1 MRFANLKVLGRSS
14 HFQIF
19 NFQFSIFN
27 SGFCSLPFPFLFCA
41 LPFAARADILPSR
54 SPPPQKP
61 NPRVAPFGGANLP
74 PDRGAM
80 MSYPEKFADQR
91 IVVTGGAGFVGSNV
105 VRRLL
110 AERAR
115 VVVLDDFYTGDDNNL
130 PANESNLEVIRGS
143 ITDSDLVS
151 DVIRGA
157 SLVFHLAARNI
168 IVSTRNP
175 REDYEVNI
183 GGTLNVLLAARE
195 LKIPRVVYSSS
206 TSVYGNPRYLPINE
220 DDATNMLSPYA
231 VSKFAGE
238 NYCKAFYE
246 SYGLSSAV
254 VRYSNVYGTAQ
265 RPDNPYCGVVSKFF
279 ESAMNN
285 EAPRIH
291 GDGEQTRDFTYIDD
305 VVEATLLAGISPKA
319 DGQVYNVGTGREV
332 TVNQLARTIIE
343 ITGAKVE
350 PAYVDRRDIDNIRRR
365 VVNIEKIRRELRWI
379 PTFTIEQGLRRTY
392 QWLKETSK

>member
-1 MRFANLKVLGRSS
+1 
-14 HFQIF
+14 
-19 NFQFSIFN
+19 
-27 SGFCSLPFPFLFCA
+27 
-41 LPFAARADILPSR
+41 
-54 SPPPQKP
+54 
-61 NPRVAPFGGANLP
+61 
-74 PDRGAM
+74 
-80 MSYPEKFADQR
+80 MSYSENFAGRR
-91 IVVTGGAGFVGSNV
+91 IIVTGGAGYVGSNV

-110 AERAR
+110 AESAR

-130 PANESNLEVIRGS
+130 PSDAADLEVVRGS
-143 ITDSDLVS
+143 VTDYDLVR
-151 DVIRGA
+151 DVIKG
-157 SLVFHLAARNI
+157 SGLVFHLAARNI

-183 GGTLNVLLAARE
+183 GGTLNILLAARE
-195 LKIPRVVYSSS
+195 LAIPRVVYSSS

-279 ESAMNN
+279 ESAMKG
-285 EAPRIH
+285 ESPKIH
-291 GDGEQTRDFTYIDD
+291 GDGAETRDFTYIDD

-332 TVNQLARTIIE
+332 SVNQLARTIVE

-365 VVNIEKIRRELRWI
+365 VVNIEKIRRELRWL
-379 PTFTIEQGLRRTY
+379 PTVTIEQGLRRTY

>member
-1 MRFANLKVLGRSS
+1 
-14 HFQIF
+14 
-19 NFQFSIFN
+19 
-27 SGFCSLPFPFLFCA
+27 
-41 LPFAARADILPSR
+41 
-54 SPPPQKP
+54 
-61 NPRVAPFGGANLP
+61 
-74 PDRGAM
+74 
-80 MSYPEKFADQR
+80 MSYSYNLAGQR

-115 VVVLDDFYTGDDNNL
+115 VVVLDDFYTGDDHNL
-130 PANESNLEVIRGS
+130 PSDEPNLGIVRGTV
-143 ITDSDLVS
+143 TDFELTR
-151 DVIRGA
+151 DVMKGS

-183 GGTLNVLLAARE
+183 GGTLNVLIAARE
-195 LKIPRVVYSSS
+195 LNIPRVVYSSS

-246 SYGLSSAV
+246 SYGLSSSV

-265 RPDNPYCGVVSKFF
+265 RPDNPYCGVVAKFF
-279 ESAMNN
+279 ESAMGGQ
-285 EAPRIH
+285 APRIH

-305 VVEATLLAGISPKA
+305 VVEATLLAGVSPKA

-332 TVNQLARTIIE
+332 SVNLLARLIID
-343 ITGAKVE
+343 ITGAGVQ
-350 PAYVDRRDIDNIRRR
+350 PAYIDRRDIDNIRRR
-365 VVNIEKIRRELRWI
+365 VVNIEKIRRELRWL
-379 PTFTIEQGLRRTY
+379 PSCTIEQGLRRTY
-392 QWLKETSK
+392 QWLNETSK

>member
-1 MRFANLKVLGRSS
+1 
-14 HFQIF
+14 
-19 NFQFSIFN
+19 
-27 SGFCSLPFPFLFCA
+27 
-41 LPFAARADILPSR
+41 
-54 SPPPQKP
+54 
-61 NPRVAPFGGANLP
+61 
-74 PDRGAM
+74 
-80 MSYPEKFADQR
+80 MSYSYNLAGQR

-115 VVVLDDFYTGDDNNL
+115 VVVLDDFYTGDDHNL
-130 PANESNLEVIRGS
+130 PSDDPNLGVVRGS
-143 ITDSDLVS
+143 VTDFDLTR
-151 DVIRGA
+151 DVMKGS

-195 LKIPRVVYSSS
+195 LNIPRVVYSSS

-246 SYGLSSAV
+246 SYGLSSSV

-265 RPDNPYCGVVSKFF
+265 RPDNPYCGVVAKFF
-279 ESAMNN
+279 ESAMAG
-285 EAPRIH
+285 EPPRIH
-291 GDGEQTRDFTYIDD
+291 GDGEQTRDFTYVDD
-305 VVEATLLAGISPKA
+305 VVEATLLAGVSPKA

-332 TVNQLARTIIE
+332 SVNQLARSIIE
-343 ITGAKVE
+343 ITGAPVE
-350 PAYVDRRDIDNIRRR
+350 PAYIDRRDIDNIRRR
-365 VVNIEKIRRELRWI
+365 VVNIEKIRRELRWL
-379 PTFTIEQGLRRTY
+379 PSCTVEQGLRRTY

>member
-1 MRFANLKVLGRSS
+1 MNYSENLAG
-14 HFQIF
+14 
-19 NFQFSIFN
+19 
-27 SGFCSLPFPFLFCA
+27 
-41 LPFAARADILPSR
+41 
-54 SPPPQKP
+54 
-61 NPRVAPFGGANLP
+61 
-74 PDRGAM
+74 
-80 MSYPEKFADQR
+80 QR

-105 VRRLL
+105 VRKLIS
-110 AERAR
+110 EKAR
-115 VVVLDDFYTGDDNNL
+115 VVILDDFYTGDHNNL
-130 PANESNLEVIRGS
+130 PTGESSLEIVEGS
-143 ITDSDLVS
+143 VTDFDLVRN
-151 DVIRGA
+151 VLKGA
-157 SLVFHLAARNI
+157 RLVFHLAARNI

-195 LKIPRVVYSSS
+195 TNIPRVVYSSS

-246 SYGLSSAV
+246 SYGMSSAV
-254 VRYSNVYGTAQ
+254 VRYSNVYGVAQ

-279 ESAMNN
+279 ESAMNG
-285 EAPRIH
+285 EPPRIH

-332 TVNQLARTIIE
+332 TVNQLARAIIE
-343 ITGAKVE
+343 ITGANVE
-350 PAYVDRRDIDNIRRR
+350 TAYVDRRDIDNIRRR

-379 PTFTIEQGLRRTY
+379 PKFTVEQGLRRTY
-392 QWLKETSK
+392 QWLKETAK

>member
-1 MRFANLKVLGRSS
+1 MNYSENLAG
-14 HFQIF
+14 
-19 NFQFSIFN
+19 
-27 SGFCSLPFPFLFCA
+27 
-41 LPFAARADILPSR
+41 
-54 SPPPQKP
+54 
-61 NPRVAPFGGANLP
+61 
-74 PDRGAM
+74 
-80 MSYPEKFADQR
+80 QR

-110 AERAR
+110 AEKAR
-115 VVVLDDFYTGDDNNL
+115 VVVLDDFYTGDNNNL
-130 PANESNLEVIRGS
+130 PLGE
-143 ITDSDLVS
+143 SDLEIVHGS
-151 DVIRGA
+151 VTEFDLVRDIVKGA
-157 SLVFHLAARNI
+157 GLVFHLAARNI

-183 GGTLNVLLAARE
+183 GGTLNILLAARE
-195 LKIPRVVYSSS
+195 LNIPRVVYSSS

-220 DDATNMLSPYA
+220 DDTTNMLSPYA

-246 SYGLSSAV
+246 SYGLSSSV
-254 VRYSNVYGTAQ
+254 VRYSNVFGTAQ

-279 ESAMNN
+279 ESAM
-285 EAPRIH
+285 AGQPPRIH

-305 VVEATLLAGISPKA
+305 VVEATLLAGLSPKA

-332 TVNQLARTIIE
+332 SVNQLARMIID
-343 ITGAKVE
+343 ITGASVE
-350 PAYVDRRDIDNIRRR
+350 PAYLDRRDIDNIRRR

-379 PTFTIEQGLRRTY
+379 PTFTVEHGLRRTY

>member
-1 MRFANLKVLGRSS
+1 
-14 HFQIF
+14 
-19 NFQFSIFN
+19 
-27 SGFCSLPFPFLFCA
+27 
-41 LPFAARADILPSR
+41 
-54 SPPPQKP
+54 
-61 NPRVAPFGGANLP
+61 
-74 PDRGAM
+74 
-80 MSYPEKFADQR
+80 MSYPEKLAGHR
-91 IVVTGGAGFVGSNV
+91 IVVTGGAGFIGSNV

-110 AERAR
+110 AEGAR
-115 VVVLDDFYTGDDNNL
+115 VVVLDDFYTGDEDNL
-130 PANESNLEVIRGS
+130 PSGEPNLEVVRGS
-143 ITDSDLVS
+143 VTDFELAR
-151 DVIRGA
+151 DVVAGA

-183 GGTLNVLLAARE
+183 GGTLNILLAARE
-195 LKIPRVVYSSS
+195 TDIPRVVYSSS

-246 SYGLSSAV
+246 SYGMSSAV
-254 VRYSNVYGTAQ
+254 VRYSNVYGIAQ

-332 TVNQLARTIIE
+332 TVNQLARAIIE
-343 ITGAKVE
+343 ITGARVE

-379 PTFTIEQGLRRTY
+379 PKFTVEQGLRRTY
-392 QWLKETSK
+392 QWLKETTK

>member
-1 MRFANLKVLGRSS
+1 
-14 HFQIF
+14 
-19 NFQFSIFN
+19 
-27 SGFCSLPFPFLFCA
+27 
-41 LPFAARADILPSR
+41 
-54 SPPPQKP
+54 
-61 NPRVAPFGGANLP
+61 
-74 PDRGAM
+74 
-80 MSYPEKFADQR
+80 MSYPEKLAGQK

-110 AERAR
+110 AENAS

-130 PANESNLEVIRGS
+130 PVGESNLDVVRGS
-143 ITDSDLVS
+143 VTEFDLVR
-151 DVIRGA
+151 DVIKGA

-195 LKIPRVVYSSS
+195 LNTPRVVYSSS

-279 ESAMNN
+279 ESAMNG
-285 EAPRIH
+285 ESPRIH

-332 TVNQLARTIIE
+332 SVNQLARTIIE
-343 ITGAKVE
+343 ITGAKLE

-379 PTFTIEQGLRRTY
+379 PTFTVEQGLRRTY

>member
-1 MRFANLKVLGRSS
+1 MNHSE
-14 HFQIF
+14 
-19 NFQFSIFN
+19 
-27 SGFCSLPFPFLFCA
+27 SLA
-41 LPFAARADILPSR
+41 
-54 SPPPQKP
+54 
-61 NPRVAPFGGANLP
+61 G
-74 PDRGAM
+74 
-80 MSYPEKFADQR
+80 QR

-110 AERAR
+110 AEKAR
-115 VVVLDDFYTGDDNNL
+115 VVVLDDFYTGNDTNL
-130 PANESNLEVIRGS
+130 PLDESNLEIIRGS
-143 ITDSDLVS
+143 VTDVELV
-151 DVIRGA
+151 DHVLKGA

-195 LKIPRVVYSSS
+195 TGVPRVVYSSS

-246 SYGLSSAV
+246 SYGTSSAV

-279 ESAMNN
+279 ESAM
-285 EAPRIH
+285 AGQQPRIH

-305 VVEATLLAGISPKA
+305 VVEATLLAGVSAKA

-332 TVNQLARTIIE
+332 TVNQLARLIIE

-392 QWLKETSK
+392 EWLKGTTR

>member
-1 MRFANLKVLGRSS
+1 
-14 HFQIF
+14 
-19 NFQFSIFN
+19 
-27 SGFCSLPFPFLFCA
+27 
-41 LPFAARADILPSR
+41 
-54 SPPPQKP
+54 
-61 NPRVAPFGGANLP
+61 
-74 PDRGAM
+74 
-80 MSYPEKFADQR
+80 MSYPEKLAGQR

-110 AERAR
+110 AENAS

-130 PANESNLEVIRGS
+130 PVGESNLDVVRGS
-143 ITDSDLVS
+143 VTEFDLVR
-151 DVIRGA
+151 DVIKGA

-183 GGTLNVLLAARE
+183 GGTLNVLLAGRE
-195 LKIPRVVYSSS
+195 LNTPRVVYSSS

-279 ESAMNN
+279 ESAMKG
-285 EAPRIH
+285 ESPKIH

-343 ITGAKVE
+343 ITGAKLE

-379 PTFTIEQGLRRTY
+379 PTFTVEQGLRRTY